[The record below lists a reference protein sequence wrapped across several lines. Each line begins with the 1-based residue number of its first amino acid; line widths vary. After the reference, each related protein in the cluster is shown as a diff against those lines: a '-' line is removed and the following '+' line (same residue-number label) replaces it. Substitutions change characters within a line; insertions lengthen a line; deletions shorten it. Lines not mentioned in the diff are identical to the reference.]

1 MITDVLYIV
10 NLYIPFCV
18 KRFEL
23 IYVRYTALYKCYVLL
38 LLLLLLLL
46 LKLNHSSGHNTVN
59 SSQVKNSSVT
69 KTAQYLQFT

>member
-38 LLLLLLLL
+38 LLLLLL
-46 LKLNHSSGHNTVN
+46 KLNHSSGHNTVN